1 MIGALVRGYW
11 YDAASTLLDPTLDGE
26 LSGHS
31 CGSETV
37 TPNKSAL
44 LHAHQLAAAA
54 RRVLY
59 LDADD
64 FASIA
69 TGFQSPYTTYLDRFH
84 SRLGSVNLDTTAIS
98 DRPEAGDIC
107 PHPCRFVRN
116 LPIEHRRDLDARVRL
131 AMLYVVSPI
140 VALRHHAPVGHF
152 FGVPSTAEI
161 SEAWGKTL
169 DQLSRQW
176 RDGCNPLTQ
185 ASQVGF
191 PDAEVLPGISA
202 LVSAVAGRR
211 IMAGRLL
218 RTIGQDVIRA
228 LSEGEEAR

>member
-11 YDAASTLLDPTLDGE
+11 YDAASTLLDRTLDGE

-54 RRVLY
+54 RRVLD
-59 LDADD
+59 LDAED

-98 DRPEAGDIC
+98 DRPEAGECVPIRAGSYGTCRWSVVVILMPEPGWPC
-107 PHPCRFVRN
+107 PTSTLPSWRCATMLRSAISSEFRRQRRYLRRGVR
-116 LPIEHRRDLDARVRL
+116 
-131 AMLYVVSPI
+131 
-140 VALRHHAPVGHF
+140 
-152 FGVPSTAEI
+152 
-161 SEAWGKTL
+161 
-169 DQLSRQW
+169 
-176 RDGCNPLTQ
+176 
-185 ASQVGF
+185 
-191 PDAEVLPGISA
+191 PGIS
-202 LVSAVAGRR
+202 
-211 IMAGRLL
+211 
-218 RTIGQDVIRA
+218 
-228 LSEGEEAR
+228 